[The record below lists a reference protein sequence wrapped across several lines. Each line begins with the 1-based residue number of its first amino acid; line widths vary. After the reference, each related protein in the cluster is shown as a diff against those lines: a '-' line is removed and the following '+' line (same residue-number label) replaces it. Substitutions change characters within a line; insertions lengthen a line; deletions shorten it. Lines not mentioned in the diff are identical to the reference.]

1 MGYYKALQLIYML
14 FKKLVFLWVLLSV
27 ALISLAQAVST
38 VKVYKKTITTYPF
51 SDPNPIPL
59 FTKYYPYYR
68 FDGYTDKPTKKEWTV
83 VELENEFIK
92 ITILPEVGGKIWSA
106 YDKIT
111 KQDFL
116 YNNDVVKFRDVAM
129 RGPWTSGG
137 IESNYGIFGHTPNC
151 ATPVDYTTLKREDG
165 SVSCIIGVL
174 DLITRTPWTIDIN
187 LPKDKAYFTTQSL
200 WFNAT
205 AIEAPYYHWMNVG
218 LRSKGNLEFIYPGQN
233 FIGHEGEVGE
243 WPYNSKKDRKINNYE
258 QNDFTGY
265 HSYHV
270 FGTYTNFFGAYYHD
284 NENGMVRFAP
294 HDEKAGKK
302 IWIWGL
308 ARAGMIWE
316 KLLTD
321 KAGQYVEVQSGR
333 LFNQSAENS
342 TFSPFKHKSFAP
354 YNTDLWKEYWYPVSA
369 TKGIK
374 EANNV
379 GAFNTVINHG
389 KTYIYFNPVQSIN
402 DTLKIYQDNEVIA
415 TRFVKLK
422 PMQLY
427 MDSIAN
433 TNENLGFVLGNN
445 LLKYNIGEKN
455 ELERPSTSPA
465 DFNWNSAYGLYIQ
478 GKEFIDQRMYPKAKE
493 KLEASL
499 KLDPYFL
506 PALVKYASL
515 QYYYFDYSSALKT
528 IKTALSIDTHDGAA
542 NYYYGLIQLALHSK
556 MNARDG
562 FDLASI
568 SGEFKTAAYTSLA
581 SIEMQDNNF
590 EGAIKFANK
599 ATDFNRYNLKAM
611 EIKAVALRK
620 SNKVNE
626 AKVLLS
632 EILKI
637 DPLNHFARFEFTQIG
652 DSAIQYFTSLIKNEQ
667 PAETYLEL
675 ACFYNE
681 LNAKTESIK
690 LLELISKHPLA
701 NYFQAWLLSYANPK
715 KSNELLQKANNTSVE
730 FILPFR
736 LEFEPILNWAVH
748 QSTSWRAKYY
758 FALLL
763 QSREKYSEALQL
775 LKNCKEES
783 KDALFYATRARLL
796 QQTTPTDTIA
806 IHSDL
811 NKSLSLD
818 PNNWRYQKALI
829 DALTESGK
837 YQEALV
843 IASGYSTVHPDN
855 YLMGMLAA
863 KISLLNKKYNTTDAI
878 LKNINIIP
886 FEGAT
891 EGRELYRETKIQLA
905 LENFDKNNTTEAI
918 KQVELAML
926 WPENLG
932 VGAPYPEEV
941 DNRIEFYLLAK
952 FHAKLNHDKEA
963 ALYREKL
970 SHYLLG
976 TYNDP
981 AGNLLQVSDLGNDP
995 EKLNQTVQSIKGES
1009 VKNWYLNLINH
1020 KNNDMPLAE
1029 QKSSMR
1035 ILDKIKTS
1043 IHPF

>member
-1 MGYYKALQLIYML
+1 MMNKNV
-14 FKKLVFLWVLLSV
+14 LVFLILMSG
-27 ALISLAQAVST
+27 AVSSFAQSAPT
-38 VKVYKKTITTYPF
+38 IKVYKKAMTTYPF

-68 FDGYTDKPTKKEWTV
+68 FDGYTDQPTQKEWTV
-83 VELENEFIK
+83 IELENDFIK
-92 ITILPEVGGKIWSA
+92 VTILPEVGGKIWSA

-111 KQDFL
+111 KQDYL

-151 ATPVDYTTLKREDG
+151 ATPVDYTTQKKEDG

-205 AIEAPYYHWMNVG
+205 PIEEPYYHWMNVG
-218 LRSKGNLEFIYPGQN
+218 LRSKGNLEFAYPGQN
-233 FIGHEGEVGE
+233 FIGHDGEVGE
-243 WPYNSKKDRKINNYE
+243 WPYNSKKDRKINYYE

-284 NENGMVRFAP
+284 DENGMVRYASR
-294 HDEKAGKK
+294 DDKAGKK

-354 YNTDLWKEYWYPVSA
+354 YNTDQWKEFWYPVGA

-374 EANNV
+374 EANNI
-379 GAFNTVINHG
+379 GAFNTVVTKNQ
-389 KTYIYFNPVQSIN
+389 TNIYFNPVQFIN
-402 DTLKIYQDNEVIA
+402 DTLKIYQDDKMIA
-415 TRFVKLK
+415 TRLLKLA
-422 PMQLY
+422 PMQLFH
-427 MDSIAN
+427 DSIAN
-433 TNENLGFVLGNN
+433 TNLNLGFVIGNN
-445 LLKYNIGEKN
+445 LVKYNVGEKN
-455 ELERPSTSPA
+455 ELERPTTSPI

-499 KLDPYFL
+499 KLDPNYL
-506 PALVKYASL
+506 PSLVKYASL
-515 QYYYFDYSSALKT
+515 QYYYFDYANALKT
-528 IKTALSIDTHDGAA
+528 IKTALSIDTYDGAA
-542 NYYYGLIQLALHSK
+542 NYYYGLIQLALGSK
-556 MNARDG
+556 INARDG
-562 FDLASI
+562 FDIASL
-568 SGEFKTAAYTSLA
+568 SGEFKTAAFSSLA
-581 SIEMQDNNF
+581 IIEMKEANY
-590 EGAIKFANK
+590 EGAIKYADK
-599 ATDFNRYNLKAM
+599 AIDFNRYNLKAIQ
-611 EIKAVALRK
+611 IKALAYKKLH
-620 SNKVNE
+620 NTLA
-626 AKVLLS
+626 AKNMLN

-637 DPLNHFARFEFTQIG
+637 DPLNHFARFECTQVA
-652 DSAIQYFTSLIKNEQ
+652 DSSLNYFTSLIKNEQ

-681 LNAKTESIK
+681 LNCTNEAIK
-690 LLELISKHPLA
+690 ILELIPSHPLA
-701 NYFQAWLLSYANPK
+701 NYFEAWLLANSDNK
-715 KSNELLQKANNTSVE
+715 KSNALLQQANNASVQ

-736 LEFEPILNWAVH
+736 LEFEPILQWAVQH
-748 QSTSWRAKYY
+748 SSSWKSNYY
-758 FALLL
+758 LALLL
-763 QSREKYSEALQL
+763 ESREKNNEALQL
-775 LKNCKEES
+775 LNNCKNEPDE
-783 KDALFYATRARLL
+783 ALFYAARAKLM
-796 QQTTPTDTIA
+796 QEIQPTNKAA
-806 IHSDL
+806 IQSDWS
-811 NKSLSLD
+811 KSLSLD
-818 PNNWRYQKALI
+818 PDNWRYHKAIVELYEQ
-829 DALTESGK
+829 AEK
-837 YQEALV
+837 YDSAYAHAAQYYK
-843 IASGYSTVHPDN
+843 SHPTN
-855 YLMGMLAA
+855 YLMGMLTAHC
-863 KISLLNKKYNTTDAI
+863 SLLSKKYSITDEI

-905 LENFDKNNTTEAI
+905 LENIERNKTANAI
-918 KQVELAML
+918 QQLELAML

-941 DNRIEFYLLAK
+941 DNRIEFYLLMKCHEALK
-952 FHAKLNHDKEA
+952 HVKEA
-963 ALYREKL
+963 ALYKVKL
-970 SHYLLG
+970 NQFPMG
-976 TYNDP
+976 TYSDP
-981 AGNLLQVSDLGNDP
+981 AGNLLQLSSTNNDLNVLK
-995 EKLNQTVQSIKGES
+995 ESTQRITNTSI
-1009 VKNWYLNLINH
+1009 KNWYQNILDNKMNH
-1020 KNNDMPLAE
+1020 LPMRE
-1029 QKSSMR
+1029 QKSTMR
-1035 ILDKIKTS
+1035 IFEKIKNS

>member
-1 MGYYKALQLIYML
+1 MTL
-14 FKKLVFLWVLLSV
+14 KKLLFFSSFLVITLS
-27 ALISLAQAVST
+27 SLAQSNAT
-38 VKVYKKTITTYPF
+38 VKVYKKIITTYPF

-68 FDGYTDKPTKKEWTV
+68 FDGYTDKPSKKEWTV

-92 ITILPEVGGKIWSA
+92 VTILPEVGGKIWSA

-151 ATPVDYTTLKREDG
+151 ATPVDYTTLKKEDG
-165 SVSCIIGVL
+165 SVSCVIGVL

-205 AIEAPYYHWMNVG
+205 PIEEPYYHWMNVG
-218 LRSKGNLEFIYPGQN
+218 LRSKGNLEFTYPGQN
-233 FIGHEGEVGE
+233 FIGHDGEVGE
-243 WPYNSKKDRKINNYE
+243 WPYNSKKDRKINYYE

-354 YNTDLWKEYWYPVSA
+354 YNTDLWKEYWYPVAA

-374 EANNV
+374 EANNI
-379 GAFNTVINHG
+379 GAFNTVISQG
-389 KTYIYFNPVQSIN
+389 KTHIYFNPVQAIN
-402 DTLKIYQDNEVIA
+402 DSLKIVQDNEVIA
-415 TRFVKLK
+415 TRFVQLK

-427 MDSIAN
+427 HDSIAN
-433 TNENLGFVLGNN
+433 TNENLGFILGNN

-455 ELERPSTSPA
+455 ELERPTTTPV
-465 DFNWNSAYGLYIQ
+465 DFNWNTAYGLYIQ
-478 GKEFIDQRMYPKAKE
+478 GKEYIDQRMYPKAKE

-499 KLDPYFL
+499 QLDPYFL

-515 QYYYFDYSSALKT
+515 QYYYFDYAAALKT

-542 NYYYGLIQLALHSK
+542 NYYYGLIQLAMHSTV
-556 MNARDG
+556 NARDG

-581 SIEMQDNNF
+581 TIEMQENNY
-590 EGAIKFANK
+590 EGAIKYANK
-599 ATDFNRYNLKAM
+599 AIDFNRFNLKAI
-611 EIKAVALRK
+611 EIKALAYRK
-620 SNKVNE
+620 LNKVAE
-626 AKVLLS
+626 AKA
-632 EILKI
+632 ILNDIIKM
-637 DPLNHFARFEFTQIG
+637 DPLNHFARFEYTQVG
-652 DSAIQYFTSLIKNEQ
+652 DSSIQYFTSLIKNEQ

-681 LNAKTESIK
+681 LNGKVESIK
-690 LLELISKHPLA
+690 LLDLISKHPLA
-701 NYFQAWLLSYANPK
+701 NYFQAWLLSNSNPK
-715 KSNELLQKANNTSVE
+715 KSTELLQKANNSSVE

-736 LEFEPILNWAVH
+736 QEFEPILNWVTH
-748 QSTSWRAKYY
+748 QSTNWRGRYY

-763 QSREKYSEALQL
+763 ESREKYAAALQL
-775 LKNCKEES
+775 LKSCKEEP
-783 KDALFYATRARLL
+783 KEALLYAARAKLL
-796 QQTTPTDTIA
+796 QQYTPNDSIA
-806 IHSDL
+806 IQSDL
-811 NKSLSLD
+811 NKSLTLD
-818 PNNWRYQKALI
+818 PANWRYHKAIIDRLI
-829 DALTESGK
+829 ENGN
-837 YQEALV
+837 YEQALV
-843 IASGYSTVHPDN
+843 TSISYYNEHPAN
-855 YLMGMLAA
+855 YLMGMLTA
-863 KISLLNKKYNTTDAI
+863 KVSLFNKKFNTTDAI

-891 EGRELYRETKIQLA
+891 EGRELYREAKVQLA
-905 LENFDKNNTTEAI
+905 IENFDNKNTVEAI
-918 KQVELAML
+918 KQLELAML

-932 VGAPYPEEV
+932 VGAPYAEEV

-952 FHAKLNHDKEA
+952 FHASLNHTKEANLYKEKLNQYA
-963 ALYREKL
+963 
-970 SHYLLG
+970 LG
-976 TYNDP
+976 TFNDP
-981 AGNLLQVSDLGNDP
+981 AGDLLQLSDVGPDMG
-995 EKLNQTVQSIKGES
+995 KLKASVKSIKVETIR
-1009 VKNWYLNLINH
+1009 NWYLDLLDSKITNLPI
-1020 KNNDMPLAE
+1020 AE

-1035 ILDKIKTS
+1035 ILNKIKTS